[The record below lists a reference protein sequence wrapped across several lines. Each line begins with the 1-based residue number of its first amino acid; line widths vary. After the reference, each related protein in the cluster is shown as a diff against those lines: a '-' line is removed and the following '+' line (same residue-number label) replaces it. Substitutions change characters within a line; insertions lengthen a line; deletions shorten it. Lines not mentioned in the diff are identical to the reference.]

1 MKKVLKTYAPT
12 LVLILCLYFILFNL
26 ITTKPKLLIIFI
38 TSSIMI
44 VLIKTLCEM
53 ITTFNEQ
60 SEFKKE
66 LCNYVRTYGF
76 ILTKVDNIPNINS
89 FNIFKVKS
97 FDKILEKAMEDRVN
111 MIYVQDDHTC
121 DFLFT
126 SGGNLYIYTIKESE
140 KYYSRVDKYFI
151 QQQTVLK

>member
-1 MKKVLKTYAPT
+1 MKLKEESKEEVKEEKKEEKVSKTFDIKDMNT
-12 LVLILCLYFILFNL
+12 LL
-26 ITTKPKLLIIFI
+26 
-38 TSSIMI
+38 
-44 VLIKTLCEM
+44 E
-53 ITTFNEQ
+53 
-60 SEFKKE
+60 E

-89 FNIFKVKS
+89 FNIFKVKT

-111 MIYVQDDHTC
+111 MIYVYDEHTC

>member
-12 LVLILCLYFILFNL
+12 LVLILCLYFILFDL
-26 ITTKPKLLIIFI
+26 ITTKTKLLIIFI

-66 LCNYVRTYGF
+66 IHNYVRTYGF
-76 ILTKVDNIPNINS
+76 ILTKVDTIPNINS
-89 FNIFKVKS
+89 FNIFKVKT

-111 MIYVQDDHTC
+111 MIYVYDEHTC